1 MQITLNINE
10 IKIPETYATTV
21 PKRNKL
27 NSHMKHYLEYGT
39 FKHNIMVTQRNT
51 LVDGLCSYIIAM
63 AYGMDVVE
71 CEVNT
76 KPLKGKAGKWR
87 EIISPHRK
95 RRILFEQQ
103 KGKCTLYGTE
113 LQIDEGLENGISE
126 DSLTVISKHNAIL
139 LKSSNRICFCVDE
152 RKNKHTV
159 RYTAIEEAIKYI
171 ESTVE
176 IKK

>member
-76 KPLKGKAGKWR
+76 KPLKGKAGK
-87 EIISPHRK
+87 
-95 RRILFEQQ
+95 
-103 KGKCTLYGTE
+103 
-113 LQIDEGLENGISE
+113 
-126 DSLTVISKHNAIL
+126 
-139 LKSSNRICFCVDE
+139 
-152 RKNKHTV
+152 
-159 RYTAIEEAIKYI
+159 
-171 ESTVE
+171 
-176 IKK
+176 